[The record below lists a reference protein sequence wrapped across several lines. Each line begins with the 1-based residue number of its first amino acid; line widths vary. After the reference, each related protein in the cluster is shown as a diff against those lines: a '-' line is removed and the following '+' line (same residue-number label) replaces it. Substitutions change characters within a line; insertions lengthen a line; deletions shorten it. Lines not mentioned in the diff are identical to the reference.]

1 METPAAPIDH
11 VVELSVLVEEADA
24 ARITAYLHDLPPEE
38 TAYTISHLDDEC
50 RTQMF
55 SLLAE
60 SEPEFAAD
68 LMEHFD
74 DAHAA
79 EIVGEL
85 HPEAAAAIVDEMDSD
100 EQADVLG
107 ELSNQDAEAILEE
120 MTPEE
125 AIDTRRRMRYDED
138 TAGGLM
144 ITEFLAYP
152 GSMPVEEVADDLR
165 EHSDKYGEY
174 EVRYVYAKHLDG
186 SLEGVVPM
194 RLLVMTKRGTP
205 LGELAP
211 PEPKYVTVDTHV
223 DELEDLFDRI
233 DLSAVPVVDEANKLV
248 GVVQRHAVQ
257 EARGEAAEEDLAKF
271 GGILRGEELR
281 SMPLRSRA
289 GRRLAYLLP
298 ISGLL
303 MLSAS
308 VIHLFIETVE
318 QVPVLAMFLPVVAGL
333 CGSGGGQAVAV
344 SMREISLG
352 LIKPADLMR
361 VMGKEAAVALI
372 DGVVLGVVLFLI
384 VWIWQG
390 NAVMG
395 LVVGGSIPLVLV
407 AAKCTGGCVP
417 LLLRKIGLDPAMA
430 SGPVVTTVVDLA
442 SFLVVLILA
451 TLMLSSLTTTVT

>member
-1 METPAAPIDH
+1 MPTQPFDP
-11 VVELSVLVEEADA
+11 VLELSDLVDGGDA
-24 ARITAYLHDLPPEE
+24 SAIAAFLHDLPPEE
-38 TAYTISHLDDEC
+38 TPYTISHITEER

-79 EIVGEL
+79 DIVGDLE
-85 HPEAAAAIVDEMDSD
+85 PETAAAIVDEMDSD

-107 ELSNQDAEAILEE
+107 ELPSEDAEAILDE
-120 MTPEE
+120 MSPEE
-125 AIDTRRRMRYDED
+125 AIDARRRMRYDED

-144 ITEFLAYP
+144 ITEYLAY
-152 GSMPVEEVADDLR
+152 SVDQTVEAVADDLR
-165 EHSDKYGEY
+165 EHGDEYGEY
-174 EVRYVYAKHLDG
+174 EVRYIYSVDADHKLIG
-186 SLEGVVPM
+186 TVPM
-194 RLLVMTKRGTP
+194 RRLVMSPRGTHVSKLILSDP
-205 LGELAP
+205 IV
-211 PEPKYVTVDTHV
+211 VTVDTHV

-233 DLSAVPVVDEANKLV
+233 DFSSVPVIDEAHKLV

-271 GGILRGEELR
+271 GGIVRGEELR
-281 SMPLRSRA
+281 SMPLASRA
-289 GRRLAYLLP
+289 GRRLSYLLP

-352 LIKPADLMR
+352 LIKPADLIT
-361 VMGKEAAVALI
+361 VMGKEAAVAFI
-372 DGVVLGVVLFLI
+372 DGVILGVVLFLI

-390 NAVMG
+390 SPVMG
-395 LVVGGSIPLVLV
+395 LVVGGSVPLVLIT
-407 AAKCTGGCVP
+407 AKITGGCVP

-430 SGPVVTTVVDLA
+430 SGPVVTTVVDLV
-442 SFLVVLILA
+442 SFLVVLALA
-451 TLMLSSLTTTVT
+451 TMMLASLTTPTT